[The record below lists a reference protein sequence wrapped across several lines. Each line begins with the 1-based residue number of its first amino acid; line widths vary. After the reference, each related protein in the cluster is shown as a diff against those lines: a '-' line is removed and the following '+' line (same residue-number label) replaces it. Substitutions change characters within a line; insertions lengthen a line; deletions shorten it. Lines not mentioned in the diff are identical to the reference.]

1 MRENQIYILPRVV
14 RPDVQNNL
22 CTLRTC
28 GNKWSTDT
36 TQGIELGH
44 SQWVG
49 GGTNIT
55 LSTEETSE
63 ADSLPPL
70 PGLLVVPAVGNLS
83 DN

>member
-28 GNKWSTDT
+28 GNKWSTDV

-49 GGTNIT
+49 GENEPYAIYRRDKRG
-55 LSTEETSE
+55 
-63 ADSLPPL
+63 
-70 PGLLVVPAVGNLS
+70 
-83 DN
+83 